1 LNFRIYLRVDPSDY
15 FIGDYLT
22 LDGKPLEH
30 HASDTVVTS
39 VQSATNGS
47 CEVFMS
53 QPITVGN
60 GASGCCGVRRITL
73 TEEVEATANMGV
85 AVAKTQEEEWNE
97 MPPLVS
103 LDLPSS
109 IPSASSAES
118 FTQERTT
125 TAPSSPLK
133 INSSVIIPTA
143 VDADT
148 NAVAESSY
156 ASATATTVVAPAA
169 SSRYEATAI
178 SAIKVANSSCG
189 NGRDELI
196 GVDDLGLSTC
206 PDDTT
211 ATIIEGKPGGPDEE
225 RSERPVVAS
234 AEDVTRAVLRGRNGE
249 EEKENVKER
258 ENAYRE
264 DIIKRIIADGCS
276 EAYHTLLH
284 NKKGIY
290 KSPTRWFVGYLIVGS
305 CVSIAIAE

>member
-1 LNFRIYLRVDPSDY
+1 
-15 FIGDYLT
+15 LT

-30 HASDTVVTS
+30 HASDNVVTS

-47 CEVFMS
+47 CEVSIS

-60 GASGCCGVRRITL
+60 GASGCCGVRGITL

-118 FTQERTT
+118 FSQERRA
-125 TAPSSPLK
+125 APSPLK

-169 SSRYEATAI
+169 SSSYETTAI
-178 SAIKVANSSCG
+178 SAIKVANSSCS
-189 NGRDELI
+189 NGRDEVI

-211 ATIIEGKPGGPDEE
+211 ATASVIEGKPGGPDEE

-234 AEDVTRAVLRGRNGE
+234 AEDVTTAVLRDRNGE
-249 EEKENVKER
+249 EEGKENVKER

-264 DIIKRIIADGCS
+264 DVIKRIISDGCS

-305 CVSIAIAE
+305 CVSIAL

>member
-1 LNFRIYLRVDPSDY
+1 MNFRIYLRVDPSDY

-30 HASDTVVTS
+30 HASDTIVTS
-39 VQSATNGS
+39 VQSPTNGS
-47 CEVFMS
+47 CEVSSS
-53 QPITVGN
+53 QPVGN
-60 GASGCCGVRRITL
+60 GASGCCGVRGMTL

-118 FTQERTT
+118 FTQERRAT
-125 TAPSSPLK
+125 PSPLK

-169 SSRYEATAI
+169 SSSYEATAI

-189 NGRDELI
+189 NGRDELV

-211 ATIIEGKPGGPDEE
+211 ATASVIEGKPGGSDEE

-234 AEDVTRAVLRGRNGE
+234 AEDVTRAGLRGRNGDE
-249 EEKENVKER
+249 DKENMKER

-264 DIIKRIIADGCS
+264 DVIKRIIADGCS

-290 KSPTRWFVGYLIVGS
+290 KSPTHTMVCVIPYCHVMFVN
-305 CVSIAIAE
+305 